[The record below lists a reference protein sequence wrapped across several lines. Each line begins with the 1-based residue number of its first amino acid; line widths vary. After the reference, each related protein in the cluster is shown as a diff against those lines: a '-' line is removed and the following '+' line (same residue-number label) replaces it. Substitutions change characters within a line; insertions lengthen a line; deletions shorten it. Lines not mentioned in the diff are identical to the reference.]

1 MKLFMTNMDKSL
13 STNHIFSAIWAD
25 EIDADENIVWI
36 YISYLREK
44 LEAIN
49 ADIQIRAKRTD
60 FYLQKINN

>member
-1 MKLFMTNMDKSL
+1 MTNMDKSL
-13 STNHIFSAIWAD
+13 STNHISSAIWAD

-49 ADIQIRAKRTD
+49 ADIQIFGQKGQD
-60 FYLQKINN
+60 FLLTKK

>member
-1 MKLFMTNMDKSL
+1 MTNMDKSL

-49 ADIQIRAKRTD
+49 ADIQILGQKVQD
-60 FYLQKINN
+60 FLLTKK

>member
-1 MKLFMTNMDKSL
+1 MTNMDKSL

-44 LEAIN
+44 LEAN
-49 ADIQIRAKRTD
+49 QCRYSNFRAKRTR
-60 FYLQKINN
+60 FLLTKNK

>member
-25 EIDADENIVWI
+25 EIDADKNIVWI

-49 ADIQIRAKRTD
+49 ADIQIFGQKGQD
-60 FYLQKINN
+60 FLLTKK

>member
-1 MKLFMTNMDKSL
+1 MTNMDKSL

-49 ADIQIRAKRTD
+49 ADIQILGQKGQD
-60 FYLQKINN
+60 FLLTKK

>member
-1 MKLFMTNMDKSL
+1 MTNMDKSL

-49 ADIQIRAKRTD
+49 ADIQILGQKGQD
-60 FYLQKINN
+60 FLLTKKLN

>member
-1 MKLFMTNMDKSL
+1 MEFFMTNMDKSL

-49 ADIQIRAKRTD
+49 ADIQIFGQKGQD
-60 FYLQKINN
+60 FLLTKK

>member
-25 EIDADENIVWI
+25 EINADENIVWI

-49 ADIQIRAKRTD
+49 ADIQIFGQKGQD
-60 FYLQKINN
+60 FLLTKK

>member
-49 ADIQIRAKRTD
+49 ADIQIFGQKGQD
-60 FYLQKINN
+60 FLLTKK

>member
-1 MKLFMTNMDKSL
+1 MDKSL

-49 ADIQIRAKRTD
+49 ADIQIFGQKGQD
-60 FYLQKINN
+60 FLLTKK

>member
-1 MKLFMTNMDKSL
+1 MTNMDKSL

-25 EIDADENIVWI
+25 EIDADKNIVWI

-49 ADIQIRAKRTD
+49 ADIQIFGQKGQD
-60 FYLQKINN
+60 FLLTKK

>member
-1 MKLFMTNMDKSL
+1 MEDEDPAMHQSNSL
-13 STNHIFSAIWAD
+13 HHIFSAIWAD

-49 ADIQIRAKRTD
+49 ADIQIFGQKGQD
-60 FYLQKINN
+60 FLLTKK